1 MPNEGGNNRSLDQ
14 ADRRIV
20 ELLLTDGRLSVTE
33 LAARVGLSKTPCQ
46 TRLKRLIDD
55 GVIHGFCAV
64 VSPDVL
70 ERAHVAFVEV
80 VMSDTRERALEG
92 FNKTIRGIPEI
103 EECHMIA
110 GSFDYLLKVR
120 SRDIQDYRRILG
132 EVISELP
139 HVSKTSTHVAMERVK
154 DQTDLVRS
162 GS

>member
-1 MPNEGGNNRSLDQ
+1 MPNEGGDNRPLDQ

-80 VMSDTRERALEG
+80 VMS
-92 FNKTIRGIPEI
+92 KTIRGIPEI